1 MVVSGS
7 TQGAGPSVS
16 RYSHRMSEPNQRHL
30 DAERRLALA
39 NAAANAEA
47 AAAQP
52 QLDAFVDEVTARGL
66 APESL
71 QATLLSGRRVKTP
84 LKGWYINAAQTIAV
98 GVGGEFYNLVTSG
111 PPLARFTGVT
121 PQPARPVTEIGRGG
135 RDGETG
141 PLADFLARALEN
153 YSGR

>member
-1 MVVSGS
+1 M
-7 TQGAGPSVS
+7 A
-16 RYSHRMSEPNQRHL
+16 EPNQRHA
-30 DAERRLALA
+30 DARRRQELAA
-39 NAAANAEA
+39 AAANAEA

-52 QLDAFVDEVTARGL
+52 QLDAFVAEATARGL
-66 APESL
+66 TPEPL

-84 LKGWYINAAQTIAV
+84 LAGWYLNAARTIAV
-98 GVGGEFYNLVTSG
+98 GPGGEFYNLVTSG

-121 PQPARPVTEIGRGG
+121 PSPARPVLEIGRGG